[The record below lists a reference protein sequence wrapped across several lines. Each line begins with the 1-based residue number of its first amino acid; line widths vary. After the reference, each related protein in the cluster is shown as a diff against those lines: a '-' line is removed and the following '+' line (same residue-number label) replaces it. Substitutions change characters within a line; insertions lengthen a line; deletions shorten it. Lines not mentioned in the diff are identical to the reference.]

1 MQREKYDYQYKILM
15 LGDSGSGKTSIL
27 IRYTNDIFTPTFIT
41 TIGIDFKIKIIKIED
56 KILKLQIWDTAG
68 QERFRSITESYYRGA
83 CAIVLLYDVTNRQT
97 FLNIKNWMESISK
110 NVSSKTKVV
119 LVGNKIDVDKSLIT
133 VSTEEGKELS
143 KQYKIPFFECSARK
157 DINIKEIFET
167 IARQLYESRDDI
179 YQMEKKNII
188 IPVNPNPIIKKRCC

>member
-1 MQREKYDYQYKILM
+1 MQKERYDYQYKILM

-27 IRYTNDIFTPTFIT
+27 IRYTTDTFTSIFMT
-41 TIGIDFKIKIIKIED
+41 TSVSIDLKIKTIKIQD

-83 CAIVLLYDVTNRQT
+83 YAIVLLYDITNRQS

-133 VSTEEGKELS
+133 VSTEEGKEVA
-143 KQYKIPFFECSARK
+143 KQYKISFFECSARK

-167 IARQLYESRDDI
+167 VARQLYESRDDI
-179 YQMEKKNII
+179 YQIEKKII
-188 IPVNPNPIIKKRCC
+188 LENPNLNIKKCC